1 VSAQNATSL
10 TIGVRNRSITIRM
23 ESDSTYADL
32 IITMTT
38 ATARRTADRLTAM
51 ADILDAETVPVAEDQ
66 PSCEE

>member
-1 VSAQNATSL
+1 
-10 TIGVRNRSITIRM
+10 M